1 MAGQKHS
8 WWDVFGRNT
17 DSLDV
22 SHKSGIPWNYNVGV
36 HLASGSTSQTSR
48 AVVHVSVCEVCFK
61 WRIYNILRTSA
72 VWPAYAI
79 PDQRKIR
86 PVGSCDIILMDGSF
100 VLSEKKKRFV
110 VKVQYVA
117 RSKRPK
123 DHSFG
128 SSKLLVL
135 NAVALKASMY
145 RSFTLPS
152 SSTVKPAAVDP
163 KAARQ

>member
-8 WWDVFGRNT
+8 WWDVLGRNAGT
-17 DSLDV
+17 LDV
-22 SHKSGIPWNYNVGV
+22 SHESGIPWNYNVGCIWLRDRHPRRREPLCMSV
-36 HLASGSTSQTSR
+36 YAKFVSG
-48 AVVHVSVCEVCFK
+48 
-61 WRIYNILRTSA
+61 IYDILRTGA

-86 PVGSCDIILMDGSF
+86 PVGSCDIINGRQLRSSREM
-100 VLSEKKKRFV
+100 KRFV
-110 VKVQYVA
+110 VKVQYAA
-117 RSKRPK
+117 RSKRLK
-123 DHSFG
+123 AHSFG
-128 SSKLLVL
+128 SSNLLVL
-135 NAVALKASMY
+135 NVVALKASMY

>member
-8 WWDVFGRNT
+8 WPDVFGRNT
-17 DSLDV
+17 DSLNV
-22 SHKSGIPWNYNVGV
+22 SHESEIPWNYNVGV
-36 HLASGSTSQTSR
+36 HLASGSISKTSR
-48 AVVHVSVCEVCFK
+48 AVVHVSVCEVCFR
-61 WRIYNILRTSA
+61 WRIYNILSTSA

-86 PVGSCDIILMDGSF
+86 PVGSCDIINGRQIRSF
-100 VLSEKKKRFV
+100 RKMKRFV

-128 SSKLLVL
+128 SSNLLVL

-152 SSTVKPAAVDP
+152 SSTVKPAAVEP